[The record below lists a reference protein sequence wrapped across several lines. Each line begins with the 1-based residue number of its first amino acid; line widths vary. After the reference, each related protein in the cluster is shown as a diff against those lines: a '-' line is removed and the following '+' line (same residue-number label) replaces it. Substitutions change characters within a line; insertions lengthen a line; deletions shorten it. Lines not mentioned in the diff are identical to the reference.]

1 MEQENLIQEI
11 ESYLNILLR
20 KMNEEDYTNF
30 IENTDKLSEFDAKMN
45 DNKENEL
52 SEELLNDVLKI
63 VEAKLKSM
71 I

>member
-20 KMNEEDYTNF
+20 KMNEEDYTDF

-45 DNKENEL
+45 DNKEREL

>member
-20 KMNEEDYTNF
+20 KMNEEDYTDF

>member
-20 KMNEEDYTNF
+20 KMNEEDYTDF

-45 DNKENEL
+45 DNKEREL

-63 VEAKLKSM
+63 VEAKLKNM

>member
-1 MEQENLIQEI
+1 MEYENLIQEI

-20 KMNEEDYTNF
+20 KMNEEDYTDF

-52 SEELLNDVLKI
+52 SEELLKDVLKI
-63 VEAKLKSM
+63 VEIKLKSM